1 MPEKLITMDVPAD
14 HTPDIES
21 TGFDTTN
28 ITRTLEGTP
37 ASETAAFVA
46 ARDAVQV
53 VQYRIG
59 VLAADIE
66 RHLLSLRQGIVIR
79 TGEMQATL
87 SLEDI
92 EKVTDDL
99 VKARD
104 ALVAVLAKSREA
116 EAQSNDE
123 KAKQVMEILDK
134 MEADG
139 EFDGLSEDDTAG
151 ERQLLGMRLRADME

>member
-1 MPEKLITMDVPAD
+1 MPEPEKPTED
-14 HTPDIES
+14 HES

-37 ASETAAFVA
+37 ASETTAFVA
-46 ARDAVQV
+46 AYEAVEIA
-53 VQYRIG
+53 RKRTD

-92 EKVTDDL
+92 EKITDNL
-99 VKARD
+99 VNARD
-104 ALVAVLAKSREA
+104 ALVAVLAKSGEA
-116 EAQSNDE
+116 EQSNDE
-123 KAKQVMEILDK
+123 KAKQVTEILDK

-151 ERQLLGMRLRADME
+151 ERQLVGLRLRADME

>member
-1 MPEKLITMDVPAD
+1 MEETTEKHATLSA
-14 HTPDIES
+14 E
-21 TGFDTTN
+21 TT
-28 ITRTLEGTP
+28 
-37 ASETAAFVA
+37 AFEA

-53 VQYRIG
+53 AQYRVG
-59 VLAADIE
+59 VLSADIE

-104 ALVAVLAKSREA
+104 ALVAVLAKSRED

-123 KAKQVMEILDK
+123 KAKLVTEILDK

-139 EFDGLSEDDTAG
+139 EFDGLSEDNAAG
-151 ERQLLGMRLRADME
+151 ERQLVGMRLRAEVEV

>member
-1 MPEKLITMDVPAD
+1 MPEPEKPTEEHNTPPA
-14 HTPDIES
+14 E
-21 TGFDTTN
+21 TT
-28 ITRTLEGTP
+28 
-37 ASETAAFVA
+37 AFIA

-53 VQYRIG
+53 AQYRIG
-59 VLAADIE
+59 VLSADIE
-66 RHLLSLRQGIVIR
+66 RHLLSLREGIEIR

-87 SLEDI
+87 SIEDI
-92 EKVTDDL
+92 EKITGDL

-104 ALVAVLAKSREA
+104 ALRAVLMKSGED
-116 EAQSNDE
+116 EAQSNDA
-123 KAKQVMEILDK
+123 KAKRVIEILDQ